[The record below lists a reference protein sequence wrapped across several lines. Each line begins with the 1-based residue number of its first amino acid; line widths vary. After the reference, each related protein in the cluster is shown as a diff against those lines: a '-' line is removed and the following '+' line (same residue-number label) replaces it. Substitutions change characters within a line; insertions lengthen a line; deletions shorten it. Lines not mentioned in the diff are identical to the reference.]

1 MKRGWLNQM
10 GYAVGLSLW
19 GLATM
24 AVAQD
29 APAAAL
35 KPVVVMHSHGN
46 PVAAGLA
53 RMLGGEDLY
62 NATQPSVVI
71 VSPGYPITPSVP
83 PDGAPATLPPLHE
96 GGWQMAPGV
105 RVYPNSPSPQV
116 PGVTV
121 LPERR

>member
-1 MKRGWLNQM
+1 M

-29 APAAAL
+29 APADAL
-35 KPVVVMHSHGN
+35 KPVVVMRSHGN

-53 RMLGGEDLY
+53 RVLGGEDLY

-83 PDGAPATLPPLHE
+83 PDGTPATLTPLPE
-96 GGWQMAPGV
+96 GGWQVTPGV
-105 RVYPNSPSPQV
+105 RVYPNYPSPQV